1 MLLKDTIGIFPNAL
15 ADEFCDELIYTFHQ
29 HQDKQHIGK
38 SGKGEVKNDIKNT
51 VDLDLMGYSEFEPL
65 VHILSETA
73 NNKICEYIESF
84 PGQDKFNNYNLLFTG
99 TRFPTWQLQY
109 YKKGEGHFNAYHTE
123 GNRPE
128 FFDRM
133 FAVMYYLNDVEE
145 GGQTEFLYPELFI
158 KPTKGTFLVWPAP
171 WPYIHKGHVPLSGD
185 KYIVTTWALQNNY
198 Q

>member
-1 MLLKDTIGIFPNAL
+1 MLLQDTIGIFPNAL
-15 ADEFCDELIYTFHQ
+15 SDEFCDELVFTFQQHADKHHQ
-29 HQDKQHIGK
+29 GK
-38 SGKGEVKNDIKNT
+38 AGKGDVKNDIKNT
-51 VDLDLMGYSEFEPL
+51 TDLDLMGYKEFEPL
-65 VHILSETA
+65 VNILSETA

-128 FFDRM
+128 FFDRL

-145 GGQTEFLYPELFI
+145 GGQTEFLYPNLFI
-158 KPTKGTFLVWPAP
+158 QPKKGTFLVWPAP
-171 WPYIHKGHVPLSGD
+171 
-185 KYIVTTWALQNNY
+185 
-198 Q
+198 